1 MLTGDVQQLAAL
13 LQQALGLSVVCGSVT
28 LNFNN
33 GDLQSVKTETYQ
45 RIVVKKSLDRRPEM
59 RAGLTR

>member
-1 MLTGDVQQLAAL
+1 MLNPDVQQLAAQ

-33 GDLQSVKTETYQ
+33 GDVQSVKTETYQ
-45 RIVVKKSLDRRPEM
+45 RVPAEKPVDKRCVS
-59 RAGLTR
+59 AA